1 MKPLRLFSA
10 FILLMLL
17 ITIVSNSAVGQTAY
31 IIKPGDTLF
40 SISRQFGV
48 SMQAIAAANNIVNPN
63 LIYAGQTI
71 IIPDSTDT
79 GVSGGAN
86 SPPPVPPP
94 VTNPSPTVGG
104 STYIVKRG
112 DTLYKIAVSHGVTIA
127 SLIQTNG
134 ITNRNL
140 IYAGQVL
147 TIPGGSASPGN
158 GSTGQAPPPP
168 APQPPPPATVPPP
181 APVPPPSSANLLPN
195 PSFENGYYHMN
206 GAPELQ
212 VPNGWF
218 MEFDTGHPYVLPE
231 SRVLPRS
238 QLPAHEHSVFIW
250 AGDWTIKVFKGYAP
264 MSFRIFTDVYL
275 QPGTYRFT
283 ANYFPDLVSTYNG
296 GNKIWATPGA
306 GEVSF
311 IKNGLGGWSPVNNGA
326 RNVMI
331 QTFTVPSA
339 GNVRLG
345 VAFRAHYGLQNN
357 GFFFDNWS
365 LQRVS

>member
-1 MKPLRLFSA
+1 MKTIRLFSA
-10 FILLMLL
+10 FLLLLLL
-17 ITIVSNSAVGQTAY
+17 ITIVSNSAFGQTAY
-31 IIKPGDTLF
+31 TIRTGDTLF

-71 IIPDSTDT
+71 IIPDGSDT
-79 GVSGGAN
+79 GSPGGPT
-86 SPPPVPPP
+86 SPPPAPPP
-94 VTNPSPTVGG
+94 VTNPPPPTAGG
-104 STYIVKRG
+104 STYVVKGG

-127 SLIQTNG
+127 SLVQVNG

-140 IYAGQVL
+140 IYVGQVL
-147 TIPGGSASPGN
+147 TIPGGSGSPGN
-158 GSTGQAPPPP
+158 GGTGQAPPPT
-168 APQPPPPATVPPP
+168 PQPPPP

-212 VPNGWF
+212 VPNGWY
-218 MEFDTGHPYVLPE
+218 MEFDTGHPYILPE

-238 QLPAHEHSVFIW
+238 QLPTHEQSVFIW
-250 AGDWTIKVFKGYAP
+250 DGNWTMKVFKGYAP
-264 MSFRIFTDVYL
+264 MSYRIFTDVYL

-283 ANYFPDLVSTYNG
+283 ANYFPDLVSSYNG
-296 GNKIWATPGA
+296 GNKIWASPGA
-306 GEVSF
+306 GEVAF
-311 IKNGLGGWSPVNNGA
+311 IRNGVGGWSAVNNGT
-326 RNVMI
+326 RNVMV
-331 QTFTVPSA
+331 QTFIVPAS

-345 VAFRAHYGLQNN
+345 VAFRTHYGLQNN